1 MDWVILCSYVGGAL
15 FVSAT
20 CSLLEAVLLGVNV
33 MKLKADGGAG
43 SMRMLEVKDKT
54 EEASSAILS
63 LNTVAHTIGASLAG
77 AQAAHMFGDAW
88 LGVFSGILTL
98 LILVLT
104 EIIPKNYGNRK
115 SASLAG
121 PSAWVLQK
129 IVIPIMKPVAVP
141 SNWLIRLIFGE
152 EAEDRTSEAEVIET
166 IKESRRDSVLKPELE
181 TRLLR
186 GLELKDQSL
195 GDFCT
200 PLAEMATVRATMTLG
215 ELAQTGDHSE
225 HTRILVQGEEKGD
238 IRGYVYLEE
247 AFRSILLGKNQM
259 ETPLGR
265 AASFVEG
272 GAGLIRNVRY
282 APRGASP
289 EDLLEAFSKYQIV
302 VLRDENEAIEGVLTM
317 EEIVEHLLNIEILDE
332 DDVLISESVASPED
346 GDEA

>member
-1 MDWVILCSYVGGAL
+1 
-15 FVSAT
+15 
-20 CSLLEAVLLGVNV
+20 
-33 MKLKADGGAG
+33 
-43 SMRMLEVKDKT
+43 MLEVKGKT

-88 LGVFSGILTL
+88 VGVFSGILTL

-104 EIIPKNYGNRK
+104 EIIPKNYGNRN

-141 SNWLIRLIFGE
+141 SNWLIRLLFGE
-152 EAEDRTSEAEVIET
+152 EEEDLTSEAEVIET
-166 IKESRRDSVLKPELE
+166 IKESRRDSVLHPEVE

-186 GLELKDQSL
+186 GLKLKDQRL

-200 PLAEMATVRATMTLG
+200 PLAEMATVRGTMTLG

-259 ETPLGR
+259 ETSLEQ
-265 AASFVEG
+265 AAAFVEG
-272 GAGLIRNVRY
+272 GAGLIRSVRY
-282 APRGASP
+282 AHQDDSP
-289 EDLLEAFSKYQIV
+289 EDLLTIMATEQIV
-302 VLRDENEAIEGVLTM
+302 VLRDENEAIAGVLTM
-317 EEIVEHLLNIEILDE
+317 ENIVEHMLDTEILDE
-332 DDVLISESVASPED
+332 DDVPASGSDASPEEE
-346 GDEA
+346 GGA

>member
-1 MDWVILCSYVGGAL
+1 MDWVILGSYVGAAL

-43 SMRMLEVKDKT
+43 SKRMLEVKEKT

-88 LGVFSGILTL
+88 VGVFSGILTL

-104 EIIPKNYGNRK
+104 EIIPKNYGNRN

-141 SNWLIRLIFGE
+141 SNWLIRLLFGE
-152 EAEDRTSEAEVIET
+152 EEDDLTSEAEVIET

-186 GLELKDQSL
+186 GLKLKDQSL

-200 PLAEMATVRATMTLG
+200 PLAEMAVGATMTLG

-238 IRGYVYLEE
+238 IRGYVYLQE

-259 ETPLGR
+259 ETSLGQ
-265 AASFVEG
+265 AAAFVEG
-272 GAGLIRNVRY
+272 GGGPHPKRAACSSGRLT
-282 APRGASP
+282 RGPSQDP
-289 EDLLEAFSKYQIV
+289 
-302 VLRDENEAIEGVLTM
+302 
-317 EEIVEHLLNIEILDE
+317 
-332 DDVLISESVASPED
+332 
-346 GDEA
+346 GDRADRRSSR

>member
-1 MDWVILCSYVGGAL
+1 MDWVILGSYVGGAL

-33 MKLKADGGAG
+33 MKLKADGSAG
-43 SMRMLEVKDKT
+43 SMRMLEVKENT

-121 PSAWVLQK
+121 SSAWVLQK

-152 EAEDRTSEAEVIET
+152 EEEDRTSEAEVIET

-186 GLELKDQSL
+186 GLKLKDQSL

-200 PLAEMATVRATMTLG
+200 PLAEMAVRATMTLG

-225 HTRILVQGEEKGD
+225 HTRVLVQGEEKGD
-238 IRGYVYLEE
+238 IMGYLYLPE

-259 ETPLGR
+259 ETSLGQ
-265 AASFVEG
+265 AAAFVDG
-272 GAGLIRNVRY
+272 GAGLIRNVQY
-282 APRGASP
+282 AHQADSP
-289 EDLLEAFSKYQIV
+289 EDLLKIMATEQIV
-302 VLRDENEAIEGVLTM
+302 VLRGESEAIVGVLTM

-332 DDVLISESVASPED
+332 DDVPISESDASPED
-346 GDEA
+346 KSEV